1 MLGNR
6 AWLLLAA
13 ILVLLSGPVLA
24 GVDVKAYTQLDTFT
38 SIKLSPTGEYL
49 AATVPRDDHSG
60 LLVLRRGT
68 NEVTASFS
76 LGKNTHIADFHWV
89 NDKRLVLAI
98 AEAFGS
104 DDEPTPTGELFG
116 VDADGGN
123 KLLLV
128 GFRATGSGP
137 GSRIQTR
144 TQENA
149 AAYLVDTLPA
159 EENNILVAIWPF
171 HDDPY
176 TRLET
181 MDVRSG
187 KRRLVARSP
196 VQRGDFT
203 VDNDRKVRMVRGVGK
218 DNASMLYHRPAE
230 GGDWVLVNN
239 ELETGRVEMPLGFAP
254 DNRTAYLFSNL
265 PDGPDAIVAYD
276 TVTGER
282 KVLLRHE
289 KVDPARYIYRLGDE
303 VQLAG
308 AAYLGDKPEMRF
320 IDENGE
326 EARLHKM
333 LQAAFAGHDVA
344 VTSSTRDGRLALVQA
359 SSPTNPGDFYLFDTT
374 TKKANYLLSRR
385 DWSDPEKMATVRPV
399 SLAARDGLKLHGY
412 LTIPHGAE
420 AAKLPMVV
428 KVHGGPIGVFD
439 ALGFDEESQMLA
451 QAGYAVL
458 QVNFRGSG
466 NYGRDFQQAG
476 AREWGRAMQDDVTD
490 ATRWAIGQ
498 GIADPR
504 RICIYG
510 GSYGAY
516 SAMMGLARE
525 PGLYACGAGYVGV
538 YDLDMMVRDDSRDSN
553 YMATFNEQWVG
564 KAGDLGQVSPNRL
577 AAAIKAPVFLAAG
590 GEDRIAPVEHT
601 EMMERALKKAGVPV
615 ESLYYRNEGH
625 GFYVEAHRIE
635 YYTKLLDFF
644 ARHLG
649 GAKAN

>member
-1 MLGNR
+1 MIGNR

-13 ILVLLSGPVLA
+13 ILAMLPGPVLA
-24 GVDVKAYTQLDTFT
+24 GVDVKAFTRLDTFT

-68 NEVTASFS
+68 NEVTASFA
-76 LGKNTHIADFHWV
+76 LGKNTHIDDFHWV
-89 NDKRLVLAI
+89 NDKRLVLSI

-116 VDADGGN
+116 VDADGRN
-123 KLLLV
+123 KQLLV
-128 GFRATGSGP
+128 GFRAAGAGP

-144 TQENA
+144 TQENV
-149 AAYLVDTLPA
+149 AAYLVDTLPGDD
-159 EENNILVAIWPF
+159 NSILVSIWPF
-171 HDDPY
+171 HDDPF

-181 MDVRSG
+181 MDVRTG
-187 KRRLVARSP
+187 KRRLLARSP
-196 VQRGDFT
+196 VQRGHFT
-203 VDNDRKVRMVRGVGK
+203 VDNARNVRLVRGTGK
-218 DNASMLYHRPAE
+218 DNASMLYHRAAE
-230 GGDWVLVNN
+230 GGEWVLVNN
-239 ELETGRVEMPLGFAP
+239 EMETGRVEVPLGFAP
-254 DNRTAYLFSNL
+254 DNRTAYLFSHM
-265 PDGPDAIVAYD
+265 PQGPGAIMAYD

-282 KVLLRHE
+282 KPLLRHE
-289 KVDPARYIYRLGDE
+289 VVDPARYIYRAGDE
-303 VQLAG
+303 SELVG
-308 AAYLGDKPEMRF
+308 AAYLGDKPETRF
-320 IDENGE
+320 IDENSQ
-326 EARLHKM
+326 EARLYKM
-333 LQAAFAGHDVA
+333 LQSAFAGQDVA
-344 VTSSTRDGRLALVQA
+344 VTSTTRDGSLALVRA
-359 SSPTNPGDFYLFDTT
+359 SSPTNPGDFYLFDTG

-385 DWSDPEKMATVRPV
+385 DWFDPDKMATVRPV
-399 SLAARDGLKLHGY
+399 SLTARDGLKLHGY
-412 LTIPHGAE
+412 LTVPHGAE
-420 AAKLPMVV
+420 ASKLPMVV
-428 KVHGGPIGVFD
+428 SVHGGPFGEFD
-439 ALGFDEESQMLA
+439 ALAFDTESQMLA

-466 NYGRDFQQAG
+466 NYGRQFQQAG
-476 AREWGRAMQDDVTD
+476 AQEWGRAMQDDVTD
-490 ATRWAIGQ
+490 ATRWAIEQ

-538 YDLDMMVRDDSRDSN
+538 YDLDMMVREDSRDSR
-553 YMATFNEQWVG
+553 YMSNFSSQWVG
-564 KAGDLGQVSPNRL
+564 KAGELAQVSPNRL
-577 AAAIKAPVFLAAG
+577 ADRIKAPVFLAAG

-601 EMMERALKKAGVPV
+601 QMMERALKRAGVPV
-615 ESLYYRNEGH
+615 ESLYYRYEGH

-644 ARHLG
+644 SRHLG